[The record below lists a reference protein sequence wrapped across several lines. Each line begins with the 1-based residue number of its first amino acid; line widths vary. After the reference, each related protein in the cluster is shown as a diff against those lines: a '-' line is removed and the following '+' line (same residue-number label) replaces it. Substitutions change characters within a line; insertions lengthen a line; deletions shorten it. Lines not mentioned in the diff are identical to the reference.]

1 MFSTSLKAKSNL
13 KPEPAR
19 KGRQGDP
26 PKATAF
32 TQFESRHFFRIYH
45 GRGLL
50 PQKFRNKM
58 TTYQI
63 QTVTRRPPPTQY

>member
-1 MFSTSLKAKSNL
+1 MFSTSLKAKSSL

-26 PKATAF
+26 PKANIPTPSEF
-32 TQFESRHFFRIYH
+32 RRFFRIYH

-50 PQKFRNKM
+50 PQKSRNKTAM
-58 TTYQI
+58 YQI
-63 QTVTRRPPPTQY
+63 RTAPAQSPPTQY